1 MNNAP
6 STGNFQL
13 DNECNACARVTSP
26 LQGEGE
32 GEGFQ
37 VQLRACSEPLTSILS
52 PCIRGEERERTRK
65 YIRARWNIPADDV
78 KHRKEKPAKAF
89 VV

>member
-26 LQGEGE
+26 LSQ
-32 GEGFQ
+32 
-37 VQLRACSEPLTSILS
+37 
-52 PCIRGEERERTRK
+52 RGEERARARN

-78 KHRKEKPAKAF
+78 KHRKEKPPKAF